1 MQPRAP
7 GGVHAGPKPGR
18 MQMGGREKGTMENQ
32 IREYLELALGLIRR
46 LGALERRGMED
57 GVQHANLEREL
68 RELNERFDAS

>member
-1 MQPRAP
+1 MQPCAP
-7 GGVHAGPKPGR
+7 GGVHAGPKPGE
-18 MQMGGREKGTMENQ
+18 MQRGGREKGDME

-46 LGALERRGMED
+46 IGALERRGMED

>member
-1 MQPRAP
+1 MRLHLPS
-7 GGVHAGPKPGR
+7 GGCTGPKSGETQR
-18 MQMGGREKGTMENQ
+18 GGREKGDME

>member
-1 MQPRAP
+1 
-7 GGVHAGPKPGR
+7 
-18 MQMGGREKGTMENQ
+18 ME